1 MEWFMWFT
9 KFEHTQPLVL
19 VILVVLF
26 VGISYYVYG
35 SGARGKRIESH
46 KNMIFSDDDDKR

>member
-1 MEWFMWFT
+1 MDWFMWFT
-9 KFEHTQPLVL
+9 RFEHTQPLVL

-35 SGARGKRIESH
+35 SSARGKRIESH
-46 KNMIFSDDDDKR
+46 KNMIFSDDDDKQ